1 MLRYFLSP
9 KVQQM
14 VHREKNLKLTQS
26 LTDRIFHCHA
36 KEVKG
41 KYDYLSMADL
51 LFDWFGFSCFAYV

>member
-41 KYDYLSMADL
+41 STYSSLEISERVDFFLD
-51 LFDWFGFSCFAYV
+51 